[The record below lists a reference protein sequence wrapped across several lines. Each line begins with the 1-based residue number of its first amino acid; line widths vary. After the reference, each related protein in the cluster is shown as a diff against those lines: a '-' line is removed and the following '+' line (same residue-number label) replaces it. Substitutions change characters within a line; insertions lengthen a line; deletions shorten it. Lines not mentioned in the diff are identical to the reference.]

1 MINDLSFPLDLA
13 PCGVSQM
20 LWVTMVHLFLIVLG
34 VGETPSMA
42 VHRPSRPP
50 EKVGLTSG
58 ALGSNTIN
66 HGSVLKNG
74 AQC

>member
-1 MINDLSFPLDLA
+1 MINDLYFPLDLA

-42 VHRPSRPP
+42 VHRPSRPLRKWGLRL
-50 EKVGLTSG
+50 EHSARTQLTVG
-58 ALGSNTIN
+58 
-66 HGSVLKNG
+66 
-74 AQC
+74 QY